1 MENASKALIIAGSI
15 LIALMI
21 IGAVLLMFNS
31 LSNYQNIQD
40 KDTKEAQIVKF
51 NNQYETYNRDNV
63 RGSDLYSL
71 LNRVADYNRR
81 KSEVGVN
88 NEDEGVDS
96 QFQPMTIIV
105 SFKDNNNLK
114 KLTYNNKESQ
124 LFKKILGGSKYT
136 FEINK
141 QTSNTFRDSI
151 NAEISELEEDKPT
164 SKFKGKSGI
173 QNLASGISNL
183 DIKSS
188 SDEKAIL
195 KARDLY
201 NNNVNLTVTGGKA
214 TENNIMR
221 KKDDIFE
228 DVEFYYEYI
237 QFKRAYF
244 DCKSEEVV
252 YNRNTGRITSMTFE
266 FNGKFE

>member
-81 KSEVGVN
+81 KSTVGTRTN
-88 NEDEGVDS
+88 DEGLDS

-105 SFKDNNNLK
+105 GFGTKENRLKLSYDTDKNNLFVDSFMNSSNQTFTIDGK
-114 KLTYNNKESQ
+114 RTN
-124 LFKKILGGSKYT
+124 T
-136 FEINK
+136 FEEKISNEINSIE
-141 QTSNTFRDSI
+141 TSG
-151 NAEISELEEDKPT
+151 KY
-164 SKFKGKSGI
+164 KKSGI
-173 QNLASGISNL
+173 RNLALGISNL
-183 DIKSS
+183 DIEYSS
-188 SDEKAIL
+188 ERKAKLKAI
-195 KARDLY
+195 DLY
-201 NNNVNLTVTGGKA
+201 NNNVNAGGA
-214 TENNIMR
+214 TESNIIG
-221 KKDDIFE
+221 KKDSIMNE
-228 DVEFYYEYI
+228 VKIYYEYI

-244 DCKSEEVV
+244 DGKSEEVV
-252 YNRNTGRITSMTFE
+252 YNQNTGRITSMTFE
-266 FNGKFE
+266 FNGRFE

>member
-21 IGAVLLMFNS
+21 IGAVILMFNS
-31 LSNYQNIQD
+31 LSNYQNMND
-40 KDTKEAQIVKF
+40 KDVKEAQIVKF

-81 KSEVGVN
+81 KSTVGTGTD
-88 NEDEGVDS
+88 DEGVDS

-105 SFKDNNNLK
+105 SFKNNDNLN
-114 KLTYNNKESQ
+114 KLSYKNRESK
-124 LFKKILGGSKYT
+124 LFKNILGSNKYT
-136 FEINK
+136 FEINQK
-141 QTSNTFRDSI
+141 TSNTFRDSI
-151 NAEISELEEDKPT
+151 NAEISDLEKDEPT
-164 SKFKGKSGI
+164 SIFKGKSGI
-173 QNLASGISNL
+173 QNLSSGISNL
-183 DIKSS
+183 DINSS
-188 SDEKAIL
+188 SDRKAIL

-201 NNNVNLTVTGGKA
+201 NNNVNVTVTGGKA
-214 TENNIMR
+214 TESNIIS
-221 KKDDIFE
+221 KKDGIIGY
-228 DVEFYYEYI
+228 VEFYYEYI

>member
-31 LSNYQNIQD
+31 LSNYQNMQD

-71 LNRVADYNRR
+71 LNRVVDYNRR
-81 KSEVGVN
+81 KSTVGR
-88 NEDEGVDS
+88 EIDDEGVDS

-114 KLTYNNKESQ
+114 KFTYNNKESQ
-124 LFKKILGGSKYT
+124 LFKKILEGSKYT

-173 QNLASGISNL
+173 QNLSSGISNL
-183 DIKSS
+183 DINND
-188 SDEKAIL
+188 SDRKAKLKAI
-195 KARDLY
+195 DLY
-201 NNNVNLTVTGGKA
+201 NNNVKGDRA
-214 TENNIMR
+214 DENNIIEKIENIM
-221 KKDDIFE
+221 E
-228 DVEFYYEYI
+228 DVKTYYEYI

>member
-31 LSNYQNIQD
+31 LSDYQNMQD
-40 KDTKEAQIVKF
+40 KDIKEAQIVKF

-71 LNRVADYNRR
+71 LNKVADYNRR
-81 KSEVGVN
+81 KSTAGTEIN
-88 NEDEGVDS
+88 DEDVDS

-105 SFKDNNNLK
+105 GFGTKANRLKLSYDTTKNNLFVDNFMNTTNQTFTIDGK
-114 KLTYNNKESQ
+114 RTNTFEE
-124 LFKKILGGSKYT
+124 KISSKISSIETSSKY
-136 FEINK
+136 K
-141 QTSNTFRDSI
+141 
-151 NAEISELEEDKPT
+151 
-164 SKFKGKSGI
+164 KSGI
-173 QNLASGISNL
+173 QNLALGISNL
-183 DIKSS
+183 DIEYS
-188 SDEKAIL
+188 SDRKAIL

-201 NNNVNLTVTGGKA
+201 NNNVTGPEA
-214 TENNIMR
+214 TENDIMSKKNNIMS
-221 KKDDIFE
+221 
-228 DVEFYYEYI
+228 DVKIYYEYI

-252 YNRNTGRITSMTFE
+252 YNKNTGRITSMTFE

>member
-31 LSNYQNIQD
+31 LSNYQNMQD

-71 LNRVADYNRR
+71 LNRVVDYNRR
-81 KSEVGVN
+81 KSTVGIEIN
-88 NEDEGVDS
+88 DEGVDS

-105 SFKDNNNLK
+105 GFKTEENIK
-114 KLTYNNKESQ
+114 KLSY
-124 LFKKILGGSKYT
+124 
-136 FEINK
+136 
-141 QTSNTFRDSI
+141 DSI
-151 NAEISELEEDKPT
+151 NRLFKNSNDFINPTDQTFTIDSERTNTFMTKISNEITKIEN
-164 SKFKGKSGI
+164 SKYKGISGL

-183 DIKSS
+183 DINRD
-188 SDEKAIL
+188 SDRKAKLKAI
-195 KARDLY
+195 DLY
-201 NNNVNLTVTGGKA
+201 NNNVKGEPA
-214 TENNIMR
+214 DENNIITKIGNIMN
-221 KKDDIFE
+221 
-228 DVEFYYEYI
+228 DVKTYYEYI

-244 DCKSEEVV
+244 DCTHTD
-252 YNRNTGRITSMTFE
+252 YNKNTGRITSMKFE

>member
-31 LSNYQNIQD
+31 LSNYQNMQD

-71 LNRVADYNRR
+71 LNRVVDYNRR
-81 KSEVGVN
+81 KSTVGT
-88 NEDEGVDS
+88 EIDDEGVDS

-105 SFKDNNNLK
+105 GFKTEENIK
-114 KLTYNNKESQ
+114 KLSY
-124 LFKKILGGSKYT
+124 
-136 FEINK
+136 
-141 QTSNTFRDSI
+141 DSI
-151 NAEISELEEDKPT
+151 NRLFKDSNDFINPTNQTFTIDSERTNTFMTKISSEITKIEN
-164 SKFKGKSGI
+164 SKYKGISG

-183 DIKSS
+183 DINSV
-188 SDEKAIL
+188 SDRKAKLKAI
-195 KARDLY
+195 DLY
-201 NNNVNLTVTGGKA
+201 NNNVKGETADEKNIITKI
-214 TENNIMR
+214 ENIM
-221 KKDDIFE
+221 E
-228 DVEFYYEYI
+228 DVKTYYEYI

-244 DCKSEEVV
+244 DCTHTD
-252 YNRNTGRITSMTFE
+252 YNKNTGRITSMIFE